1 MQARLQPRVIQPRP
15 TPRTAP
21 LTTGMTHNTESEFKL
36 RAQQPIEIATIDSTL
51 QELGQKCRLA
61 DARRH
66 TDTYLD
72 DERGSL
78 LRQGIGLRVRA
89 GGGKRQ
95 LTCKTR
101 RKDDGRLFVRD
112 EIEAPW
118 PTEELPASVHD
129 LPDDL
134 REAIQPFVGERALM
148 PQQVL
153 NVHRE
158 IRMLTDGDKD
168 LCELAID
175 FVEATANDRTA
186 TFQEI
191 ELEVCNNLE
200 ANERLAKQLQER
212 LPVDFAQQDKPSH
225 AAALLGIQDPIDATA
240 EELALRP
247 ISSVIPEQLQ
257 QILVANVEL
266 EHAVRDVGH
275 RATVH
280 EMQVGLERM
289 ATMIRAFDDLWQQPV
304 HERMCTHLHTTHRQL
319 GAVRSFHVLLDNMR
333 NQVGSLPMQL
343 HEAGNE
349 TVLWAEGQRDVA
361 MDRLS
366 EWLGDERRKAT
377 CAEFAQDI
385 TAMSAD
391 AESAQKPL
399 LHEAPTRLAA
409 AVKELRERLAATDK
423 ALRPEDAAAIRE
435 PLRQVRHL
443 AAQFASVP
451 GMSFK
456 KSLKAVARALRHVDN
471 ACELEATTTTMLQWV
486 ATPSADL
493 TSHSWRAA
501 ALGGL
506 ATLHS
511 TAADEARMVAKEAL
525 ERLDKE
531 QVWRRFPTA

>member
-1 MQARLQPRVIQPRP
+1 MA
-15 TPRTAP
+15 
-21 LTTGMTHNTESEFKL
+21 HNTESEFKL
-36 RAQQPIEIATIDSTL
+36 RATQPIEVATIDATL
-51 QELGQKCRLA
+51 LELGQKCRLA
-61 DARRH
+61 DVRRH

-118 PTEELPASVHD
+118 PEEKLPASAHD

-134 REAIQPFVGERALM
+134 RESIQPVVGERALL

-153 NVHRE
+153 TVHRE
-158 IRMLTDGDKD
+158 IRILTDGDSD

-186 TFQEI
+186 SFQEI
-191 ELEVCNNLE
+191 ELEVCSNLE
-200 ANERLAKQLQER
+200 ANESLAKKLRER

-225 AAALLGIQDPIDATA
+225 AAALLGIEAPIDAAA

-247 ISSVIPEQLQ
+247 IRSVIPELLQ
-257 QILVANVEL
+257 QTLTATNEL
-266 EHAVRDVGH
+266 EQTVRDVGH

-280 EMQVGLERM
+280 EMQLGLERM
-289 ATMIRAFDDLWQQPV
+289 ETLILAFDDLWEQPV
-304 HERMCTHLHTTHRQL
+304 HQRLCAHLHTTQRQL
-319 GAVRSFHVLLDNMR
+319 GTVADLHVLLDTMR
-333 NQVGSLPMQL
+333 SQVRSLPMQL
-343 HEAGNE
+343 HEAGHE
-349 TVLWAEGQRDVA
+349 SVLWAERQRDVA

-366 EWLGDERRKAT
+366 EWLGDERRKTT
-377 CAEFAQDI
+377 CAEFARDI
-385 TAMSAD
+385 TAMSTDAD
-391 AESAQKPL
+391 NAQKPL

-409 AVKELRERLAATDK
+409 SVQALRERLAASDHE
-423 ALRPEDAAAIRE
+423 LPPEDAATISE
-435 PLRQVRHL
+435 SLRRVRHL
-443 AAQFASVP
+443 AEQFASVP
-451 GMSFK
+451 AMNYK
-456 KSLKAVARALRHVDN
+456 KSLKAVARVLRHIDN
-471 ACELEATTTTMLQWV
+471 ACALEATSTSMLQWV
-486 ATPSADL
+486 ATPSADP
-493 TSHSWRAA
+493 TSDSWRAA

-511 TAADEARMVAKEAL
+511 AAADEARGVAKEAMG
-525 ERLDKE
+525 RLDRD